1 MPFRKDKKPKVVS
14 QTTRLKDRVAQYT
27 ARGDWSRALRTL
39 LILQEGAPHDM
50 YIARKIGEM
59 YQRMGRTK
67 EAVEAYKHAAKLYG
81 EEGFLYKAISVNKI
95 ILSLHPEDQDV
106 AEALAALQSRNIS
119 RPKFDPEHDQA
130 VEPTASTEVVGVYL
144 DRVSKETLLW
154 IPLISELQEEELS
167 RVIDMMVRKKKRLG
181 VMKRVDFEHD
191 GEARFAYTRD
201 LSSGGTYLRSQLVV
215 PEDTELHLSL
225 KLEDD
230 NDPVGVRGSVVR
242 TSPRGDQKGFG
253 VRFNPE
259 GQDQALQQVSDFVLK
274 TLEEQALGQLKKNSK
289 DVDALYQLA
298 EIARERRDLSQTEK
312 YLRRITEIRS
322 PSVAH
327 GFLAEVLLHRALE
340 EDDENLIREA
350 HDLFATALK
359 LEGDKALEGAKSA
372 LKSRID
378 YYHQMIAES
387 PSEELQQELEQ
398 LEIEVELEEVDDL
411 ADPGDGLESREASVE
426 KIERALAARLADLE
440 DRERKLKE
448 TEKKI
453 EEARESLR
461 LQAEEMKKEEA
472 KLNVL
477 KSSIDQ
483 RRREV
488 EHWAQ
493 ELMAKEKALIKK
505 GSDPDT

>member
-1 MPFRKDKKPKVVS
+1 MVFKREKKPKVIS
-14 QTTRLKDRVAQYT
+14 QVTRLKDRVAQYT

-39 LILQEGAPHDM
+39 LIIQENSPRDM

-67 EAVEAYKHAAKLYG
+67 EAVEAYKNAARLYA

-95 ILSLHPEDQDV
+95 ILSLHPEDRDV
-106 AEALAALQSRNIS
+106 AEALAALQSRQTS
-119 RPKFDPEHDQA
+119 RPMFDPEHDEGI
-130 VEPTASTEVVGVYL
+130 EPTASSEVVGVYL

-154 IPLISELQEEELS
+154 IPLISELQEEELG

-181 VMKRVDFEHD
+181 IMKRVDFEHG

-215 PEDTELHLSL
+215 PEDTELELSL
-225 KLEDD
+225 KLDD
-230 NDPVGVRGSVVR
+230 DEDPVGVRGNVVR

-274 TLEEQALGQLKKNSK
+274 TLEGQALDQLRKNST

-298 EIARERRDLSQTEK
+298 EIARERRDLAQTEK

-327 GFLAEVLLHRALE
+327 GFLAEVLLHRALDD
-340 EDDENLIREA
+340 DDEELIREA

-359 LEGDKALEGAKSA
+359 LEGDEALEGAKSA
-372 LKSRID
+372 LKNRID
-378 YYHQMIAES
+378 FYHEKIADS
-387 PSEELQQELEQ
+387 STGELQQELDQ
-398 LEIEVELEEVDDL
+398 LDIAVDLAEMDDL

-440 DRERKLKE
+440 DREKKLKE

-453 EEARESLR
+453 EEARESLQI
-461 LQAEEMKKEEA
+461 QAEEMKQEEA

-505 GSDPDT
+505 SKEE

>member
-27 ARGDWSRALRTL
+27 ARGDWARALRTL
-39 LILQEGAPHDM
+39 LILQEGAPRDM
-50 YIARKIGEM
+50 YLARKIGEM

-67 EAVEAYKHAAKLYG
+67 EAVEAYKNAAKLYA

-95 ILSLHPEDQDV
+95 ILSLHPDDREV
-106 AEALAALQSRNIS
+106 AEALTALQSRNTS
-119 RPKFDPEHDQA
+119 RPMFDPEHDRN
-130 VEPTASTEVVGVYL
+130 VEPTASSEVVGVYL

-154 IPLISELQEEELS
+154 IPLISELQEEELG
-167 RVIDMMVRKKKRLG
+167 RVIDMMVRKKKRLSI
-181 VMKRVDFEHD
+181 MKRVDFQHD
-191 GEARFAYTRD
+191 GESRFAYTRD

-215 PEDTELHLSL
+215 PEETELALSIS
-225 KLEDD
+225 LED
-230 NDPVGVRGSVVR
+230 NGDPVKVSGSVVR
-242 TSPRGDQKGFG
+242 TTPRGDHKGFG
-253 VRFNPE
+253 VRFHSD
-259 GQDQALQQVSDFVLK
+259 GQDQALQQISGFVLK
-274 TLEEQALGQLKKNSK
+274 TLEQQALQQLKKSSR

-298 EIARERRDLSQTEK
+298 EIARERRDLPQTER

-340 EDDENLIREA
+340 EDNEALIREA

-372 LKSRID
+372 LKNRID
-378 YYHQMIAES
+378 YYQQMIADS
-387 PSEELQQELEQ
+387 SSGELQQELEQ
-398 LEIEVELEEVDDL
+398 LEIDVDLDAMDDL
-411 ADPGDGLESREASVE
+411 ANPGDGLESREASVE

-440 DRERKLKE
+440 DREKKQKE

-461 LQAEEMKKEEA
+461 LQAEELKKEEA

-505 GSDPDT
+505 SEEK

>member
-1 MPFRKDKKPKVVS
+1 MVFKREKKPKVVS
-14 QTTRLKDRVAQYT
+14 QTTRMKDRVAQYI
-27 ARGDWSRALRTL
+27 ARGDWSRALRAL
-39 LILQEGAPHDM
+39 LILQEGAPRDM

-59 YQRMGRTK
+59 YQRMGRTR
-67 EAVEAYKHAAKLYG
+67 EAVEAYKHAAKLYA
-81 EEGFLYKAISVNKI
+81 EEGFLFKAISVSKI

-106 AEALAALQSRNIS
+106 AEALAALQSRHIS
-119 RPKFDPEHDQA
+119 RPMFDPEHDQE
-130 VEPTASTEVVGVYL
+130 VEPTASSEVVGVYL

-154 IPLISELQEEELS
+154 IPLISELQEEELG
-167 RVIDMMVRKKKRLG
+167 RVIDMMVRKKKRLS
-181 VMKRVDFEHD
+181 VMKRADFQHG

-215 PEDTELHLSL
+215 PEETELELAL

-230 NDPVGVRGSVVR
+230 ADPVSVRGSVVR

-253 VRFNPE
+253 VRFHSE
-259 GQDQALQQVSDFVLK
+259 GQEQALQQVSDFVLK
-274 TLEEQALGQLKKNSK
+274 TLETQSLEQLKKNSK

-298 EIARERRDLSQTEK
+298 EIARERRDLAQTEK
-312 YLRRITEIRS
+312 YLRRITELRS

-340 EDDENLIREA
+340 EDNEALIREA

-359 LEGDKALEGAKSA
+359 LEGDEALEGARSA

-387 PSEELQQELEQ
+387 PSEELQEELEQ
-398 LEIEVELEEVDDL
+398 LDIAVDLDQMDDL
-411 ADPGDGLESREASVE
+411 TDPGDGLESRQASVE

-440 DRERKLKE
+440 AREKKLQE
-448 TEKKI
+448 TEQKI
-453 EEARESLR
+453 EEARQSLQ

-493 ELMAKEKALIKK
+493 ELMAKEKALIR

>member
-1 MPFRKDKKPKVVS
+1 MPIRKDKKPKVVS

-27 ARGDWSRALRTL
+27 ARGDWARALRTL
-39 LILQEGAPHDM
+39 QILQEGAPRDM

-67 EAVEAYKHAAKLYG
+67 EAVEAYKNAARLYA

-95 ILSLHPEDQDV
+95 ILSLHPDDREV
-106 AEALAALQSRNIS
+106 AEALAVLQSRNVS
-119 RPKFDPEHDQA
+119 RPMFDPEHDRA
-130 VEPTASTEVVGVYL
+130 VEPTASSEVVGVYL

-154 IPLISELQEEELS
+154 IPLISELQEEELG
-167 RVIDMMVRKKKRLG
+167 RVIDMMVRKKKRLSI
-181 VMKRVDFEHD
+181 MKRVDFQHD
-191 GEARFAYTRD
+191 DESRFAYTRD
-201 LSSGGTYLRSQLVV
+201 LSSGGTYLRSQLVI
-215 PEDTELHLSL
+215 PEDTELTLSL
-225 KLEDD
+225 SLEDD
-230 NDPVGVRGSVVR
+230 EDPVNIRGSVVR
-242 TSPRGDQKGFG
+242 TTPRGDHKGFG
-253 VRFNPE
+253 VRFHQENQEEP
-259 GQDQALQQVSDFVLK
+259 LQQISDFVLK
-274 TLEEQALGQLKKNSK
+274 TLEKQSLDQLKKNSR

-298 EIARERRDLSQTEK
+298 EIARERRDLAQTER

-340 EDDENLIREA
+340 EDNEELIREA

-372 LKSRID
+372 LKNRID
-378 YYHQMIAES
+378 FYHQMIADS
-387 PSEELQQELEQ
+387 SSGELQQELEQ
-398 LEIEVELEEVDDL
+398 LEIDVDLDEMDDL
-411 ADPGDGLESREASVE
+411 ANPGDGLETREASVE

-440 DRERKLKE
+440 DREKRLKE
-448 TEKKI
+448 TESKI

-461 LQAEEMKKEEA
+461 LQAEELKKEEA

-493 ELMAKEKALIKK
+493 ELMAKERALIRKSEEK
-505 GSDPDT
+505 

>member
-1 MPFRKDKKPKVVS
+1 MVFKREKKPKVVS

-39 LILQEGAPHDM
+39 QILQEGAPRDM

-67 EAVEAYKHAAKLYG
+67 EAVEAYKNAAKLYA

-106 AEALAALQSRNIS
+106 VEALAALQSRNVS
-119 RPKFDPEHDQA
+119 RPMFDPEHDRT
-130 VEPTASTEVVGVYL
+130 VEPTTSSEVVGVYL

-154 IPLISELQEEELS
+154 IPLISELQEEELG
-167 RVIDMMVRKKKRLG
+167 RVIDMMVRKKKRLNI
-181 VMKRVDFEHD
+181 MKRVDFQHA

-215 PEDTELHLSL
+215 PEETELELL
-225 KLEDD
+225 LRLEDD
-230 NDPVGVRGSVVR
+230 RDPISLRGSVVR

-253 VRFNPE
+253 VRFHSE
-259 GQDQALQQVSDFVLK
+259 GQDPALKQVSEFVLK
-274 TLEEQALGQLKKNSK
+274 TLEKQALDQLKKNSK
-289 DVDALYQLA
+289 DVDALYLLA
-298 EIARERRDLSQTEK
+298 EIARERRDLAQTEK

-340 EDDENLIREA
+340 EDDEKLIREA

-359 LEGDKALEGAKSA
+359 LESDKALEGARSA
-372 LKSRID
+372 LKNRID
-378 YYHQMIAES
+378 YYHQMIAGS
-387 PSEELQQELEQ
+387 SSGELQQELEQ
-398 LEIEVELEEVDDL
+398 LEIEVDLDQMDDL
-411 ADPGDGLESREASVE
+411 ADPGDGLESRQSSVE

-440 DRERKLKE
+440 ARERKLKE
-448 TEKKI
+448 TEQKI
-453 EEARESLR
+453 EGARESLR
-461 LQAEEMKKEEA
+461 LQAEEMKQEEA

-505 GSDPDT
+505 SQE